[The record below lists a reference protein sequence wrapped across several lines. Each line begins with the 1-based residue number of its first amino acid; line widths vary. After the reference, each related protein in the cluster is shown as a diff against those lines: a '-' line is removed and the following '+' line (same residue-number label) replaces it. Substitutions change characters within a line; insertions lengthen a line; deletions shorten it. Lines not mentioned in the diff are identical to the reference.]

1 MTLSYLYLRYVVCLE
16 IAFLEKASFAA
27 HWPINRINLF
37 QVTYYK
43 SEKVLFVEIIE
54 GNYIL
59 TR

>member
-1 MTLSYLYLRYVVCLE
+1 MYVQ

-27 HWPINRINLF
+27 HWPINQINLF